1 MEEEFE
7 IFFFIF
13 SELFLNSKIEKSVLD
28 AAGICQN
35 CFIKFNEYDEHQTLA
50 TQIQNELVGMYRK
63 EILPFVDVKQEIKV
77 EDDEYYGYPY
87 GENIVEVIEDSF
99 HDEFRSVPK
108 KKSRPKSIKT
118 SNSSPESEKIVNMKP
133 KTSYIKKDKDAG
145 LIVAVVGGIKLY
157 QCDFCGKKDFTSRS
171 RLKTHKLIHTQERN
185 YMCQACGASFKT
197 MNCLKNHSRLHNNVF
212 YYCDLCSSRFKGK
225 HELRCHMVRIDQF
238 FPG

>member
-1 MEEEFE
+1 MFE
-7 IFFFIF
+7 YFFSFL
-13 SELFLNSKIEKSVLD
+13 SELFLDSKIEKSVLD
-28 AAGICQN
+28 TAGICQN
-35 CFIKFNEYDEHQTLA
+35 CFIKFNEYDEHYTLA
-50 TQIQNELVGMYRK
+50 NQIQQELVRMYRR

-77 EDDEYYGYPY
+77 EDDEYYGFPY
-87 GENIVEVIEDSF
+87 GENIVEVTEDSF
-99 HDEFRSVPK
+99 SEEYRSVSK

-118 SNSSPESEKIVNMKP
+118 SEQNSSPESEKVVNMKA

-145 LIVAVVGGIKLY
+145 LIVAVVDGIKLY

-225 HELRCHMVRIDQF
+225 HELRCHMVKIKQVF
-238 FPG
+238 